1 MTDKINLAIVG
12 ATSLKGEAFLLKL
25 SEMNF
30 DLGEVFL
37 LADETTAGE
46 EVEFGKKEL
55 LVTLAT
61 EFDFAKVQYAIF
73 LDDPSLTEQL
83 YPSVEA
89 SGCIVID
96 ASGYLGQRDDI
107 SLATLD
113 EYQEPSRVMAIP
125 EATTLQLWLTLRS
138 LLQDTAVDNLNLT
151 VLQCTAHAGKAG
163 MEDLGRQ
170 TAQLLNFQ
178 DVQTGVFNQQLAF
191 NLIPQVGELQED
203 GNTQNESVI
212 EQQLSRLLVM
222 SPSLINVTMLWTPVF
237 FADTVSVSLNTQ
249 DSLDIETIT
258 ENWNSDTS
266 LTFNKALVPTPVTNV
281 SGKGTVHLSRVRSS
295 TTAVDTMRL
304 TYTSMADPV
313 QLTTAVCM
321 QVLNA
326 QLML

>member
-25 SEMNF
+25 SEMPF

-37 LADETTAGE
+37 SADEATAGE

-61 EFDFAKVQYAIF
+61 EFDFTKVQYVIF

-96 ASGYLGQRDDI
+96 GSGYLGQRDDI

-125 EATTLQLWLTLRS
+125 ETTTLQLWLTLRS
-138 LLQDTAVDNLNLT
+138 LLQDTAIDNLNLT
-151 VLQCTAHAGKAG
+151 VMQCTAHAGKAG

-178 DVQTGVFNQQLAF
+178 DAQTGIFNQQLAF

-203 GNTQNESVI
+203 GNTQYESVI

-222 SPSLINVTMLWTPVF
+222 PPSSIDVTMIWVPVF

-249 DSLDIETIT
+249 DSLDMETIT
-258 ENWNSDTS
+258 DQWNSNTF
-266 LTFNKALVPTPVTNV
+266 LTFNKAQAPTPVTDV
-281 SGKGTVHLSRVRSS
+281 SGKSTVHLGRVRSS
-295 TTAVDTMRL
+295 TSAVDTTRL
-304 TYTSMADPV
+304 AYTSMADPV
-313 QLTTAVCM
+313 QLTTEVCM